1 MTTLMGSKVRGHKRF
16 SAQDAEEPAS
26 KFDTVSFILAE
37 EICNRTNKTHKKNSE
52 RYIYTLPIDMC
63 G

>member
-1 MTTLMGSKVRGHKRF
+1 MTTLMGSKVRGHERF
-16 SAQDAEEPAS
+16 PAQDAEEPAS

-52 RYIYTLPIDMC
+52 RYI
-63 G
+63 